1 MTIQE
6 LHKVCQEAMDN
17 GMGNCNVYFDSCA
30 DTFDYHMVLIES
42 AYAEDLEEAGMG
54 KFLSLH
60 YGAYGS
66 CRERAK
72 NE

>member
-1 MTIQE
+1 MDIE
-6 LHKVCQEAMDN
+6 ALYKVCQEAMDK
-17 GMGNCNVYFDSCA
+17 GMGKCPVYFDSCA
-30 DTFDYHMVLIES
+30 DTFDCHMVLIED
-42 AYAEDLEEAGMG
+42 AFAEDLEEARLG

-66 CRERAK
+66 CRERTK